1 MGCQI
6 VCPHLQMSEVIDPA
20 SHLFAGLPADIA
32 KLIMEHCFDV
42 TFRNGADKP
51 KYMKTDP
58 DTSPCR
64 NIDERHAHAH
74 RCRGISRAFFICG
87 SGLWLGPAIA
97 GSNLGHLRLL
107 TTTPAY
113 IRAVTKMLIA
123 VVKSDAGRPS
133 VAVYAELFHTARVL
147 ASNKPPGECRA
158 LCCWETFTYFAPE
171 MIQQADLTNEQE
183 EKLLTLIE
191 NIYAPL
197 RAGVRPDSWRVW
209 DFLKL
214 KDRYDRVPTVGELVR
229 NGLAQLRRL

>member
-1 MGCQI
+1 
-6 VCPHLQMSEVIDPA
+6 MSKVVDPA
-20 SHLFAGLPADIA
+20 SYLFAGLPTDIA
-32 KLIMEHCFDV
+32 KLIMEHCFDT

-74 RCRGISRAFFICG
+74 RCRGISRAFFMCG
-87 SGLWLGPAIA
+87 SGLWLGPRIA
-97 GSNLGHLRLL
+97 GCNLDHLRLL
-107 TTTPAY
+107 TTTPDY
-113 IRAVTKMLIA
+113 IRAVIKMLIA
-123 VVKSDAGRPS
+123 AVKSDAGRPS
-133 VAVYAELFHTARVL
+133 VEVYAELFHTARNL
-147 ASNKPPGECRA
+147 ASNKPPGEQRA
-158 LCCWETFTYFAPE
+158 LSCWQTFTHFAPE
-171 MIQQADLTNEQE
+171 MIEQAGLTNEQE
-183 EKLLTLIE
+183 VQLLRLIE

-214 KDRYDRVPTVGELVR
+214 KDRHDRVPTVADLVR